1 MREGLKKD
9 KIIIIDFG
17 SQFTKL
23 IARRIREYK
32 VFSEI
37 LTPKDLKKKDIFK
50 NVKGIILSGGPSSIV
65 GNRSSVAIQE
75 VFNLGIP
82 ILGICYGLQ
91 LITKHFKGKIKSN
104 IKKKRIRQ
112 NVTI

>member
-37 LTPKDLKKKDIFK
+37 LTPKDLKKKIYLKTLKELFYQ
-50 NVKGIILSGGPSSIV
+50 VVP
-65 GNRSSVAIQE
+65 
-75 VFNLGIP
+75 
-82 ILGICYGLQ
+82 Q
-91 LITKHFKGKIKSN
+91 L
-104 IKKKRIRQ
+104 
-112 NVTI
+112 